1 MRREKKRV
9 IVSLALTGCMVFTTE
24 FGSIAAET
32 QSEAQ
37 AIKTINHETKI
48 SPLAATWN
56 QLPEA
61 ASVAEETQEW
71 YQKAL
76 ANTDGE
82 ADVIAEAADGSAVI
96 GKMYNNTILTVEE
109 RGEEW
114 SKVSSG
120 SVVGYV
126 KNEMLA
132 FGSNAV
138 ERAKTIDMS
147 NPQNAKTLEEIEAE
161 EAARRAA
168 EEEARRKAEEEA
180 ARKAAEA
187 RAVRYDA
194 AMSASVDDQT
204 LMAAIIFCEAGNQPH
219 DGKVGVGA
227 VILNRVRSGRYPN
240 SIREVIYQRGQFGPA
255 ITGKLDRVLA
265 SGNIPAAC
273 YQAAS
278 DALAGYNPIGDAL
291 YFGNGNYGQLIGDHY
306 FH

>member
-9 IVSLALTGCMVFTTE
+9 IVSLALTGCIVFTTE

-37 AIKTINHETKI
+37 AIKTINHETTI
-48 SPLAATWN
+48 APLAETWN
-56 QLPEA
+56 QLPQA
-61 ASVAEETQEW
+61 ASVAEETQVW
-71 YQKAL
+71 YKKAL
-76 ANTDGE
+76 ANIEGE
-82 ADVIAEAADGSAVI
+82 ADVVAEAAEGSAVI

-138 ERAKTIDMS
+138 ARAKAIDMS
-147 NPQNAKTLEEIEAE
+147 SPKTAKTLEEIAAE

-168 EEEARRKAEEEA
+168 EEEARRKAAEEA
-180 ARKAAEA
+180 ARKAAEG
-187 RAVRYDA
+187 
-194 AMSASVDDQT
+194 DQT
-204 LMAAIIFCEAGNQPH
+204 LLAAIIFCEAGNQPH
-219 DGKVGVGA
+219 AGKVGVGA
-227 VILNRVRSGRYPN
+227 VILNRVRSGRFPN
-240 SIREVIYQRGQFGPA
+240 SIRGVIYQSGQFGPA
-255 ITGKLDRVLA
+255 VTGKLDRVLA
-265 SGNIPAAC
+265 SGNIPASC
-273 YQAAS
+273 YQAAA
-278 DALAGYNPIGDAL
+278 DALAGQNPIGNAL